1 MRSGKIDVMEGMS
14 QTQAAQMKQ
23 SNPAILQISLPM
35 VSALAVDPRNDLAPF
50 NDINV
55 RKAMQMAINLPEI
68 AQDYYQG
75 TTDPWPSSL
84 MSNYMTGWGFPY
96 SQWPQSL
103 KDEYAFNVPQAKA
116 LLTAAGYPNGFSTDC
131 VADNLA
137 DLSLLQIVQNE
148 LAAINIKMSIT
159 TIDDTSF
166 TSVIKL
172 GHKQDA
178 LSFGSSDFMGVTFDP
193 EVAVTVYL
201 PSWPINVERIND
213 PTYNDF
219 AAKAGTAQ
227 TTADFKQILA
237 NQCQYI
243 AEQHY
248 FISLLQPKVFD
259 FCQPWLKGYSGQ
271 TNAMS
276 GGFGGVLLINF
287 YPARCWIDSSVKGSN
302 K

>member
-1 MRSGKIDVMEGMS
+1 MEGMS

-75 TTDPWPSSL
+75 AADPWPSSL

-159 TIDDTSF
+159 TMDDATF
-166 TSVIKL
+166 VANITI

-178 LSFGSSDFMGVTFDP
+178 LSFGPSDFSGVTFDP
-193 EVAVTVYL
+193 DVATWAYL
-201 PSWPINVERIND
+201 PSWSSQVEGIND
-213 PTYNDF
+213 PNYNAF
-219 AAKAGTAQ
+219 VGQIGAAQ

-237 NQCQYI
+237 NQCQYV

-259 FCQPWLKGYSGQ
+259 LCQPWLKGYSGQ
-271 TNAMS
+271 TEGMS
-276 GGFGGVLLINF
+276 GGLGGALLLNF
-287 YPARCWIDSSVKGSN
+287 YPSRCWIDSSLKGSN